1 MNIIRTPFPWAALA
15 VIAAALVFADRWPHV
30 AVLLT
35 AATALVCGMGIQRAL
50 QPEARK

>member
-1 MNIIRTPFPWAALA
+1 MNIIRTPFPWLIIA
-15 VIAAALVFADRWPHV
+15 VVAAALIFADRWPHV

-50 QPEARK
+50 QQEARK